1 MKGGEER
8 MEYPKRFMK
17 ASEMAALTGIRKQ
30 YFSDL
35 VHFPGQNFARKMGN
49 ARNSAVI
56 IDTELY
62 EKWHQRRV
70 KSASRR

>member
-1 MKGGEER
+1 

-30 YFSDL
+30 YFSQL

-49 ARNSAVI
+49 SPNSAVI

-70 KSASRR
+70 KNASRR